1 MNEARAK
8 NNIYIYKRLSFANK
22 GRSLLLPN
30 FKIVQD
36 EKTVSSSHNAFLKV
50 FFHYLLTALDC
61 APPPTTTISTTT
73 TSTLSVMAQMAPLI
87 ITQSLSLCTQLPFF
101 LCSFVAIDIL
111 GHSECI

>member
-1 MNEARAK
+1 MNEAKAK
-8 NNIYIYKRLSFANK
+8 NNINIHKRLSFANK

-36 EKTVSSSHNAFLKV
+36 ENTVSSSHNAFLKV

-61 APPPTTTISTTT
+61 APPTTT